1 MKINLV
7 AVQAKPV
14 LEDYRSARS
23 FHAKMSDLTQ
33 RAVAQVDTGLPT
45 LVAFPEGIGL
55 FLSFAPFYYE
65 QVKDCQTLAQ
75 VIMRVVPRNLLSF
88 LGTALRYRSFGL
100 KTAFVHTALKA
111 EKIYCDTFSA
121 LAREHGVYLLGG
133 SLYTPPIEYEASR
146 GRHITAARVQNTAYL
161 FSPKGLCLRRVP
173 KLNFPPPLETRIG
186 FRRGARSDLVPVD
199 TALGRIG
206 ILVCFDGFFE
216 TLIEH
221 YDGLG
226 AQIVL
231 KPSYNMHPWRAP
243 WAHDRRLEEGEAW
256 FRYGLPS
263 IIQGRENILYG
274 VNPMQVGKILDL
286 EAEGLSN
293 ISWNTGDPSTPGEKA
308 LLAVA
313 DRPDEE
319 AIVAAT
325 VDMPERRPAA
335 ILEGKA

>member
-14 LEDYRSARS
+14 LEDYRSARA

-33 RAVAQVDTGLPT
+33 RAVSQVDTGLPT
-45 LVAFPEGIGL
+45 LVAFPEAIGL
-55 FLSFAPFYYE
+55 FLSFVPFYYE
-65 QVKDCQTLAQ
+65 QMKDCRTLAQ
-75 VIMRVVPRNLLSF
+75 VIMRVVPRNLLPF
-88 LGTALRYRSFGL
+88 LGTALRHRSFGL
-100 KTAFVHTALKA
+100 KTTFVHTALKA
-111 EKIYCDTFSA
+111 EKIYSDTFST

-133 SLYTPPIEYEASR
+133 SLYTPPIEHEASR
-146 GRHITAARVQNTAYL
+146 GRHIAAARVQNTAYL

-173 KLNFPPPLETRIG
+173 KLNFPPPLETRMG
-186 FRRGARSDLVPVD
+186 FRRGERSDLVPVD

-206 ILVCFDGFFE
+206 ILVCYDGFFE

-226 AQIVL
+226 AQIVI
-231 KPSYNMHPWRAP
+231 KPSYNMHPWDAP
-243 WAHDRRLEEGEAW
+243 WPFDGRLKEGEAW
-256 FRYGLPS
+256 LRYGLPA

-274 VNPMQVGKILDL
+274 VNPMLVGKILDL
-286 EAEGLSN
+286 EAEGLSSV
-293 ISWNTGDPSTPGEKA
+293 SWNTGDPSTPGEKA

-325 VDMPERRPAA
+325 VEMPEHRPAA
-335 ILEGKA
+335 VLQRP